1 MGSGDQGI
9 RGTVGTEDQL
19 NSGNGRP
26 EEQRTRGPED
36 QRTRGPEDQRTRGT
50 VGTVGTVG
58 TEDQRNSMHRGAAEQ
73 LAQRTRG
80 TVGTEDQ

>member
-26 EEQRTRGPED
+26 EEQWTRGPED
-36 QRTRGPEDQRTRGT
+36 QRTR
-50 VGTVGTVG
+50 GTVGTVG

-80 TVGTEDQ
+80 TVSTEDQ